1 MKMADKKP
9 MLYHLSNLMLLS
21 GRLCSITMSPAM
33 VMVMILV
40 ADMVGFLT
48 VLVLLVDCY
57 YYEDGGGDNEYTNT
71 IVSSALFY
79 SYITH
84 FPSPSLSLTIPLL

>member
-1 MKMADKKP
+1 MKMADKK
-9 MLYHLSNLMLLS
+9 
-21 GRLCSITMSPAM
+21 
-33 VMVMILV
+33 
-40 ADMVGFLT
+40 
-48 VLVLLVDCY
+48 LLVDCY

-79 SYITH
+79 SYIPH

>member
-9 MLYHLSNLMLLS
+9 LLYHLSNSML
-21 GRLCSITMSPAM
+21 PAM

-48 VLVLLVDCY
+48 DLVLLVDCY
-57 YYEDGGGDNEYTNT
+57 YYADGGGDNKYTNT
-71 IVSSALFY
+71 IVSSTLFY
-79 SYITH
+79 SYIPH